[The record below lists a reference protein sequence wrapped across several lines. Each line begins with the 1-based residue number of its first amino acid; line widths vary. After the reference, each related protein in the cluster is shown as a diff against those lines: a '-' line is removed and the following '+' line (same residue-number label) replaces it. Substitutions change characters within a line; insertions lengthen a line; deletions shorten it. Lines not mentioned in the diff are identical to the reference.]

1 MLRRKCRHDEIIQ
14 RIYMLRRGAFVE
26 TEQGIGLV
34 VNAYNQIKNT
44 ATVYFGD
51 SSIQEISP
59 CDILITSIEAK
70 INSQAVELYGEITE
84 EYEEIALRED
94 LAADKLEVIPKF
106 IDAHSRTIHVSALT
120 GIHVIVG
127 TISLNEKIFRDNYDD
142 LYDVHYGDSI
152 SSTCSV
158 TFTNA
163 YRPEYLFGTSDAA
176 VYHDFSSIRAGIY
189 SAWNV
194 RDFTMIGYN
203 LQTNQARVLRDK
215 TLSYPIEEVIKDK
228 LLLRGTQCRMIRR
241 MNSEER

>member
-152 SSTCSV
+152 SSTCRV

-163 YRPEYLFGTSDAA
+163 YRPE
-176 VYHDFSSIRAGIY
+176 RAGIY